1 MEVTGVTIKMAEHK
15 IVLKTMAIVEAKNKA
30 EAIEIA
36 KKGRY
41 PNGEELGYEYVD
53 RVVAK

>member
-1 MEVTGVTIKMAEHK
+1 MAEHK